1 MGPQI
6 CFSFHLYRKKNALDS
21 HASTVV
27 GAVLGQRTVDTR
39 VHAESCEPN
48 ISSLK
53 QTKGHHCEGIGLYE
67 GVGVEDV
74 EEGERHQLEATGS
87 SPSCLPAPLSF
98 TYICTYTP
106 GPTT

>member
-1 MGPQI
+1 M
-6 CFSFHLYRKKNALDS
+6 
-21 HASTVV
+21 

-53 QTKGHHCEGIGLYE
+53 QTKDHHCEGIGLYE

-87 SPSCLPAPLSF
+87 SLLRLAHPPSRSPHIGKYSNVGRLFCTQAPPKFTKKLAVDSF
-98 TYICTYTP
+98 FNF
-106 GPTT
+106 GS